1 MYHPHL
7 YAQGEQLCQVGCT
20 FMMDPSGGLIVGDV
34 GVYLGDLE
42 VYRRDPGG
50 RVLPRASGP
59 EGGEGGS
66 GRGGEL
72 RAVVFREAESK
83 FPAKAWSKY
92 DLNITYSAN
101 AQVQYG
107 YLDSLELLLRDAS
120 YSVQRP
126 ELRPDVVGAVILR
139 CGTKTAPRPAS
150 GEGEVKDRRRM
161 RAEFVEELGKLV
173 SVKSYGDC
181 ANNAP
186 WPPGHNRDKLY
197 AMRRSLFCLAFEN
210 SVDPDYVTEKLF
222 DCLRAGSVPIVSGG
236 AHIREMAPPMSAI
249 FVEDYG
255 STRELA
261 SYLISLVRDSLALDR
276 HRQWIHDVSMPGWL
290 EWQQRMRQQ
299 EASQVRCRLCLYV
312 AQLRGLPAEE
322 WSDGK
327 LAEARDLWSAAA
339 AQVSKVEEER
349 RRGLSEASKVKIEL

>member
-1 MYHPHL
+1 
-7 YAQGEQLCQVGCT
+7 
-20 FMMDPSGGLIVGDV
+20 
-34 GVYLGDLE
+34 
-42 VYRRDPGG
+42 
-50 RVLPRASGP
+50 
-59 EGGEGGS
+59 
-66 GRGGEL
+66 
-72 RAVVFREAESK
+72 
-83 FPAKAWSKY
+83 
-92 DLNITYSAN
+92 
-101 AQVQYG
+101 
-107 YLDSLELLLRDAS
+107 
-120 YSVQRP
+120 
-126 ELRPDVVGAVILR
+126 
-139 CGTKTAPRPAS
+139 
-150 GEGEVKDRRRM
+150 
-161 RAEFVEELGKLV
+161 
-173 SVKSYGDC
+173 
-181 ANNAP
+181 
-186 WPPGHNRDKLY
+186 
-197 AMRRSLFCLAFEN
+197 
-210 SVDPDYVTEKLF
+210 
-222 DCLRAGSVPIVSGG
+222 
-236 AHIREMAPPMSAI
+236 MAPPMSAI